1 MSKASRTGVTR
12 LAGLFLVGGLVYVMV
27 AAPWM
32 SDEDRYALAYGTNTA
47 HVHADKKPSDC
58 DWTRDPMGN
67 KGCHYE
73 KHVEVS
79 PAENGELPSVY
90 VTWEKVRD

>member
-1 MSKASRTGVTR
+1 MRKPFNTALTW
-12 LAGLFLVGGLVYVMV
+12 LGGLALVALLIYVMI

-32 SDEDRYALAYGTNTA
+32 TDEDRYALAYGTNTA
-47 HVHADKKPSDC
+47 HVHADKKPTDC
-58 DWTRDPMGN
+58 DWTKAPIGS

-90 VTWEKVRD
+90 VTWEKVQD